1 MFTRP
6 VPTPEKHLAW
16 PGGSCR
22 SAYRAVGG
30 SARRVTAVV
39 PAWRPARLIALSL
52 RTTSAVIAFSPFG
65 IDSYLRV
72 CPIRRTICLPRSF
85 LEVIG
90 GAAGAILGFDLVAEH
105 LDLTGQLG
113 SCEATGRW
121 CQSNDC
127 FGYPAH
133 PRLIEIDPT

>member
-65 IDSYLRV
+65 NRFIPAR
-72 CPIRRTICLPRSF
+72 LPDPPDDLLAPEF

-121 CQSNDC
+121 
-127 FGYPAH
+127 
-133 PRLIEIDPT
+133 